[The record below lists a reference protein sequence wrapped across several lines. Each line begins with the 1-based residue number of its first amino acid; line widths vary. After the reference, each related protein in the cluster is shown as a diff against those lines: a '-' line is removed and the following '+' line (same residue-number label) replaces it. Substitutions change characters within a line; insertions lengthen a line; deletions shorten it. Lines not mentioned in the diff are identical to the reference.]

1 MRSTLVYLRR
11 SDELFEPWRVHLS
24 RWGWNLHIPVVIVA
38 PLIETARGSKQRMSN
53 ASRKNSEHAAPPSS
67 VTRPRRRHHHPEHRP
82 WNEKCRVEM
91 SFLAAAFDYSQHH
104 EGAKIAN
111 VVLAEAWTCFPQN
124 CDEIENAPFCRIYD
138 GAGSTN
144 STHRHNATE
153 RRHDPATSRSVLAF
167 LSFSVLPPSDS
178 YETSN
183 RVTRSKST
191 RKDGRIPEI
200 GLFEDVIDPKWKIF
214 IRGRTANGLLRS
226 HARNRVPL
234 CRAEEMIRR
243 KRFRFKIATSLFI
256 HMPSED
262 AKSRKKKRSND

>member
-1 MRSTLVYLRR
+1 M
-11 SDELFEPWRVHLS
+11 
-24 RWGWNLHIPVVIVA
+24 
-38 PLIETARGSKQRMSN
+38 
-53 ASRKNSEHAAPPSS
+53 
-67 VTRPRRRHHHPEHRP
+67 
-82 WNEKCRVEM
+82 
-91 SFLAAAFDYSQHH
+91 
-104 EGAKIAN
+104 
-111 VVLAEAWTCFPQN
+111 
-124 CDEIENAPFCRIYD
+124 
-138 GAGSTN
+138 
-144 STHRHNATE
+144 
-153 RRHDPATSRSVLAF
+153 
-167 LSFSVLPPSDS
+167 
-178 YETSN
+178 
-183 RVTRSKST
+183 